1 MSVPD
6 EVMKLKDGKIIVN
19 KLKSMVAVQ
28 FVQET
33 ANDAGTYVVYQGQ
46 VYYLPDGHT
55 ANTTWANTTKVGPT
69 NIGDELTG
77 VKNAI
82 QGMSIEEKLLRDE
95 LPGTTTT
102 VTMDNNG
109 NPTSIVHS
117 ENGNTVRTDSF
128 VWSENS
134 VVETRTASSKYITIT
149 TNLQTLAQAIS
160 DIGEVE

>member
-1 MSVPD
+1 MFD
-6 EVMKLKDGKIIVN
+6 LGIIQGIIN
-19 KLKSMVAVQ
+19 K
-28 FVQET
+28 
-33 ANDAGTYVVYQGQ
+33 Q
-46 VYYLPDGHT
+46 V
-55 ANTTWANTTKVGPT
+55 
-69 NIGDELTG
+69 GD

-82 QGMSIEEKLLRDE
+82 EGMSIEEKLLRDE

-149 TNLQTLAQAIS
+149 TNLQTLAQTIS